1 MRVPFDP
8 SAPPVAVSPVACLSP
23 EPGDER
29 LCADLTADLV
39 AGLARYRGVA
49 ATPARTGRGYLLTGT
64 LRRAGDRLRLLL
76 QLGDGRGGVLWS
88 ERLDG
93 PAGALRSEVG
103 TTLCA
108 RLAARLAALDR
119 GPAVLPDGP
128 VQDART
134 LVLLGRALG
143 RRHTRV
149 ANLAARRLFAE
160 AAAADPGCA
169 PAHAGLSRAY
179 LRAWLYGWEGDAA
192 DPLGRAVEAGR
203 AAVDRDPLDARGHA
217 ALAFAV
223 LYRKEYEAALAGF
236 ARATELNPND
246 PDVLVER
253 AASFAAVGDGARAL
267 ELHGRAAGLSPERPD
282 WHLWYLARHLLRPG
296 PAGRGVGDAGAH
308 GRPLGGAAAAR
319 GQPGPPGRDSGRRG
333 PRRGRCCGCSPGSR
347 SRPGRGACPA
357 GGTSSSS
364 ASPTAC
370 AGRGCPEGVRAAL
383 SGLTPAEMRSGQPAP
398 ASARSTNPQR
408 LPITAVRTRRHN
420 HQEVVG
426 ADWRRTWPKRRED
439 LWTASRARPEVADCY
454 FVRQAEAAG
463 WPRPRRGR
471 LRPRPRG

>member
-1 MRVPFDP
+1 VRVPFDP

-49 ATPARTGRGYLLTGT
+49 ATPARAGRGYLLTGT

-93 PAGALRSEVG
+93 PAGILRSEVG

-119 GPAVLPDGP
+119 GPAVRPDGP
-128 VQDART
+128 ASDARR

-143 RRHTRV
+143 WRHTRV

-160 AAAADPGCA
+160 ATAADPACA
-169 PAHAGLSRAY
+169 PAHAGLFRTY
-179 LRAWLYGWEGDAA
+179 LWAWLYGWAEDAA

-223 LYRKEYEAALAGF
+223 LHRKEYEAALAGF
-236 ARATELNPND
+236 ARATALNPND

-253 AASFAAVGDGARAL
+253 AAALAAVGDGARAL
-267 ELHGRAAGLSPERPD
+267 ELHGRAAGLVPERPD
-282 WHLWYLARHLLRPG
+282 WHLWYLADTLFALDRPG
-296 PAGRGVGDAGAH
+296 EVLATLGRMGD
-308 GRPLGGAAAAR
+308 PTE
-319 GQPGPPGRDSGRRG
+319 GRRLL
-333 PRRGRCCGCSPGSR
+333 
-347 SRPGRGACPA
+347 A
-357 GGTSSSS
+357 
-364 ASPTAC
+364 
-370 AGRGCPEGVRAAL
+370 
-383 SGLTPAEMRSGQPAP
+383 
-398 ASARSTNPQR
+398 
-408 LPITAVRTRRHN
+408 
-420 HQEVVG
+420 
-426 ADWRRTWPKRRED
+426 
-439 LWTASRARPEVADCY
+439 ASRARLGETGAA
-454 FVRQAEAAG
+454 RAEAREVLRLQPGFTVEA
-463 WPRPRRGR
+463 WTGR
-471 LRPRPRG
+471 LPCRRAWQLERFADGLRRAGLP